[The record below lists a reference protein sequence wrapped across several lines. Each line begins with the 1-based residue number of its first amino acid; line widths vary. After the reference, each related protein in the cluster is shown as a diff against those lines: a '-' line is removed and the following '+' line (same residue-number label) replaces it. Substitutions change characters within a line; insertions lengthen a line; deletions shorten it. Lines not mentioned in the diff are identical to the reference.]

1 MALFPCI
8 IQMCISDV
16 VFIELKGGEDLEDE
30 N

>member
-8 IQMCISDV
+8 FQMYTSYA